1 MTNILWLKMNKGL
14 SSAVLPKSLEAITRS
29 RVVLSSFTSA
39 KMRNEMKVMNSKI
52 ETGELEQGALYEM
65 LIDFKNYAKHPEEIT
80 TDSLDINLHY
90 IESDMKTYGEELSLY
105 KNEAEEERKKKG
117 NIAEAFKSYSKLVEQ
132 RDAFINNI
140 KEKELELELLKKRE
154 KIANIYY
161 NIIKLI
167 VGMVCLGIILLL
179 VLIIIRK
186 VNIEFFTRYELCI
199 NIIIAVFIFFCEVV
213 LEKKVKKETL
223 LLRLFNKI
231 ESGVYSFFRATSEQ
245 IENCKFILEANENGL
260 KETEMKMEECK
271 LLLPSSIGIKE

>member
-1 MTNILWLKMNKGL
+1 
-14 SSAVLPKSLEAITRS
+14 
-29 RVVLSSFTSA
+29 
-39 KMRNEMKVMNSKI
+39 
-52 ETGELEQGALYEM
+52 
-65 LIDFKNYAKHPEEIT
+65 
-80 TDSLDINLHY
+80 
-90 IESDMKTYGEELSLY
+90 MKTYGEELSLY